1 MHPKK
6 KRKTISPTRSRVS
19 WSSSLIASKP
29 SPVTYSVT
37 STFSRDSDET
47 TSGTRMNG
55 WPRKMRASVRWF
67 WASSS

>member
-1 MHPKK
+1 M
-6 KRKTISPTRSRVS
+6 
-19 WSSSLIASKP
+19 ASKP
-29 SPVTYSVT
+29 RPVTYSLT
-37 STFSRDSDET
+37 STFSRLSEVT